1 MENINK
7 VGESSGDGKQAGD
20 ERICSGG
27 GGPGGGE
34 SAGFKYRCPGGLKGK
49 WKQRF
54 ATVINS

>member
-7 VGESSGDGKQAGD
+7 VGESSGDGKQGGD
-20 ERICSGG
+20 ERICSG

-34 SAGFKYRCPGGLKGK
+34 SAGFKYCCPGGLQGK